1 MPADRITRV
10 ARLRRSEQF
19 REHLARIGADLP
31 LADASARSLTGF
43 RESAGTSPRPRA
55 ARCAGPAVVTVF

>member
-19 REHLARIGADLP
+19 REQR
-31 LADASARSLTGF
+31 DAQGRLL
-43 RESAGTSPRPRA
+43 
-55 ARCAGPAVVTVF
+55 